1 MPVYLLTY
9 QLTVVKVEKN
19 SPYQTMFNKGNLQLK
34 KMQQT
39 FVKFFYTFL

>member
-9 QLTVVKVEKN
+9 QLTVVKAKKN
-19 SPYQTMFNKGNLQLK
+19 KPYQTMFNKGNLQLK